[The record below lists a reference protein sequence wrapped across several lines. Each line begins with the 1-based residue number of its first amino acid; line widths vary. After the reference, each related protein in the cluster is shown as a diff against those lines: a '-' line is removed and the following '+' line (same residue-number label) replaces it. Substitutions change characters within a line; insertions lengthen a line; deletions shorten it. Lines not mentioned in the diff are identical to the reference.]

1 MSSYHDY
8 FFIFKISFGSD
19 RRNLS
24 SWLDGFA
31 KLHTLKF
38 DGRNVY
44 FSGKMIE
51 STTYMDS
58 VEKDELVPQFT
69 LSAFE
74 NPDDEW
80 NFYEK
85 LAILRRM
92 NEQFNGDMKHNMAS
106 TN

>member
-1 MSSYHDY
+1 
-8 FFIFKISFGSD
+8 
-19 RRNLS
+19 
-24 SWLDGFA
+24 
-31 KLHTLKF
+31 
-38 DGRNVY
+38 
-44 FSGKMIE
+44 
-51 STTYMDS
+51 MDS

>member
-1 MSSYHDY
+1 
-8 FFIFKISFGSD
+8 
-19 RRNLS
+19 
-24 SWLDGFA
+24 
-31 KLHTLKF
+31 
-38 DGRNVY
+38 
-44 FSGKMIE
+44 MIE

-58 VEKDELVPQFT
+58 VEKNELVPQFT

-92 NEQFNGDMKHNMAS
+92 NEQFNGRVSSSNERLACALFRLPHDQLESFLLAHGLEK
-106 TN
+106 